1 MFNVSVSNN
10 DYIDF
15 DPTGGN
21 DISFT
26 NFIDNDNLDT
36 DSLNNT
42 GKIIFTVRN
51 SNPIQSDES
60 FNVIVNIDISDTIY
74 PIINFSDTYYSF
86 SSSSPTSF
94 RGDDGNNIFYTH
106 IMIKQSYISSNP
118 TRDFTQDVLAYD
130 QVTNVVDEEIDV
142 RITSTVTIPNPFDSS
157 FIIPNIPYV
166 LENGDQVFII

>member
-42 GKIIFTVRN
+42 GKIIFN
-51 SNPIQSDES
+51 NIIQFKVMS
-60 FNVIVNIDISDTIY
+60 FNVIVNIDIMIL
-74 PIINFSDTYYSF
+74 SF
-86 SSSSPTSF
+86 
-94 RGDDGNNIFYTH
+94 
-106 IMIKQSYISSNP
+106 
-118 TRDFTQDVLAYD
+118 
-130 QVTNVVDEEIDV
+130 
-142 RITSTVTIPNPFDSS
+142 
-157 FIIPNIPYV
+157 
-166 LENGDQVFII
+166 